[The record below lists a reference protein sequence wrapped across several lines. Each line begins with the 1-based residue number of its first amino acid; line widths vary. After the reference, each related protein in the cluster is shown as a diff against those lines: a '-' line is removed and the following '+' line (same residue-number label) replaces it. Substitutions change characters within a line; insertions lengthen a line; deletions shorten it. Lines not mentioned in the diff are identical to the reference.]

1 MMRVADLVIEAHA
14 YAVSKGFWNELREFG
29 TLIALVHSELSEALE
44 AHRRGEGLDRIGEE
58 LADAVLRIADICG
71 AYRIN
76 LEECLKV
83 KMIKNLAR
91 RPMHGKLY

>member
-1 MMRVADLVIEAHA
+1 MRISDLIAEAHA
-14 YAVSKGFWNELREFG
+14 CARGKGFWDKEREFG
-29 TLIALVHSELSEALE
+29 SLIALVHAELLKALE
-44 AHRRGEGLDRIGEE
+44 AHRRGEGFDRIGNE